1 MVVISEV
8 GDLVFLG
15 VLTLLVEREG
25 TDIFFGVLTPLVV
38 EREGLSWS
46 GRGDVLFI

>member
-46 GRGDVLFI
+46 GRGGVLFI